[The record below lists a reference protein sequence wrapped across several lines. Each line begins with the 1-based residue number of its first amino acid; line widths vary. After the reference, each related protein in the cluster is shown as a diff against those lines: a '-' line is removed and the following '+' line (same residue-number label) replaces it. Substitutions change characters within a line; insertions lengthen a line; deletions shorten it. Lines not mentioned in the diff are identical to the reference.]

1 MGELQVKLF
10 GGFRLSYNSTPLD
23 TFKTPRLQALLTYL
37 ILDPG
42 QAHFRYQIAY
52 AFWPDSSE
60 SQARTNLRHLIHLLH
75 KALPDCDRFFDFDTQ
90 TLQWRE
96 AGPYSLDVSEFVS
109 LIAPGPGSI
118 PSRDDLDQAV
128 RLYQGDLLPSC
139 YDDWIIPERERLRH
153 AYLSTLESL
162 SEIAENSRDYRT
174 GLDYTRRL
182 LLADPLHTRG
192 NRRLIRLCSLLEDRP
207 AALKAYQAYASL
219 IKNELG
225 IQPDQEMQDLYTYIK
240 DQMGKEASLPIFEAQ
255 LPLVG
260 RQGEWQKLQAD
271 WRTAKA
277 GNPQIVFVRG
287 EAGIGK
293 TRLVNE
299 LVAWSARQGIRT
311 ATAFCYPAEGSLPYA
326 PVVSWLRSLPLPHLD
341 PVWLT
346 EISRLLPELTQKY
359 PKLPPPAPFTDSW
372 QRLRL
377 FEALARAILT
387 GRTPQ
392 LLLIED
398 IHWCDQDTLEWLH
411 YLLRFDSQA
420 PVLIVATERSE
431 ENLPA
436 DHPLQVLKATLA
448 GSSSLNDIE
457 LKPLGRD
464 ESLQLA
470 AQAYLSAANQ
480 VITQPVA
487 ESMYRQTEGNPL
499 FIVEMIRLGAPL
511 QDTTNSSD
519 GTILLSDKVQ
529 NILKR
534 RISQVTP
541 ATYELL
547 CLAATIGR
555 EFHLEVLIQ
564 AREDDL
570 EKIFQ
575 ALDELVNRRIIQE
588 ISPEVYDFTHDRLR
602 QAAFDG
608 LSTAHRRLLHRRVA
622 EAYVTLST
630 PRVDARNAEI
640 AVHYEHAGLILPAIN
655 YYRKAASTAA
665 SIFANTEAI
674 HYLRDA
680 ITLANSLNPDSPNAE
695 IKSQD
700 IALLDETLGDL
711 LALSGNYSQA
721 LDQYLIARDQPFD
734 QPPIWKSSLY
744 RKISA
749 AQVSLYNH
757 PDAYTYLDYAEQ
769 CLHEKTDLAERQ
781 EWINIQLALGQLYYW
796 DNKPGGMQQILNN
809 VQPYIEEFGSAEQ
822 RLELLSIDYQYHL
835 RLERYRPSQATID
848 LALRRQSL
856 CQASGDRNALTYAN
870 FQLGF
875 ALLWGGEVIPA
886 QDYLKNALSEAEAMG
901 YRTLQARCLTYLSI
915 AHRKLKQVDLLRS
928 RSEEL
933 LVLSQSIGEYT
944 YQGVAWANKAWLAW
958 HDGDDDQTEA
968 FGQTALNCWGKY
980 PGGAYVFHW
989 LALWPMLAVY
999 VAQER
1004 LEQADTCASGLL
1016 DPNQQPLLEPLEQL
1030 LENAQKARK
1039 LGDNGNTITHFQQA
1053 LQAAQAAGD
1062 L

>member
-75 KALPDCDRFFDFDTQ
+75 KALPDCDRFIDFDTQ
-90 TLQWRE
+90 TLQWQE

-118 PSRDDLDQAV
+118 PSRDDLDRAV
-128 RLYQGDLLPSC
+128 QLYQGDLLPSC
-139 YDDWIIPERERLRH
+139 YDDWIIPERERLRN

-207 AALKAYQAYASL
+207 SALKAYQAYASL

-311 ATAFCYPAEGSLPYA
+311 ATAYCYPAEGSLPYA
-326 PVVSWLRSLPLPHLD
+326 PVVSWLRSLPLPQLD

-359 PKLPPPAPFTDSW
+359 PNLLPQVSFTESW

-377 FEALARAILT
+377 FEALARAVLN
-387 GRTPQ
+387 GRTLQ

-411 YLLRFDSQA
+411 YLLRFDLQA
-420 PVLIVATERSE
+420 PVMIVATERSE

-448 GSSSLNDIE
+448 GMGSLNDME

-464 ESLQLA
+464 DSLQLA
-470 AQAYLSAANQ
+470 AQAYQSAANQ
-480 VITQPVA
+480 VIPQPVA
-487 ESMYRQTEGNPL
+487 ESIYLQTEGNPL
-499 FIVEMIRLGAPL
+499 FIVEMIRLGSPL
-511 QDTTNSSD
+511 QETADPSN
-519 GTILLSDKVQ
+519 GTLLLSDKVQ
-529 NILKR
+529 NILQQ
-534 RISQVTP
+534 RISQVTH
-541 ATYELL
+541 TTHELL

-555 EFHLEVLIQ
+555 EFHLEVLNR
-564 AREDDL
+564 ASEDDP
-570 EKIFQ
+570 EKIVQ

-602 QAAFDG
+602 QVAFDG

-622 EAYVTLST
+622 EAYVALST
-630 PRVDARNAEI
+630 QRVDARNAEI
-640 AVHYEHAGLILPAIN
+640 AVHYEHAGLIMPAID
-655 YYRKAASTAA
+655 YYRKAAIAAA
-665 SIFANTEAI
+665 SIYANTDAI
-674 HYLRDA
+674 RYLRDA
-680 ITLANSLNPDSPNAE
+680 ITLANSLNPGSHHAE
-695 IKSQD
+695 ITSQD
-700 IALLDETLGDL
+700 MALLHEALGDL

-721 LDQYLIARDQPFD
+721 LDQYLAAHDQPFD
-734 QPPIWKSSLY
+734 QPPIWESSLY

-749 AQVSLYNH
+749 VQVSLYRH
-757 PDAYTYLDYAEQ
+757 PDAHADLDLAEQ
-769 CLHEKTDLAERQ
+769 CVHGNTDQAARQ
-781 EWINIQLALGQLYYW
+781 EWINIQLARGQLYYW
-796 DNKPGGMQQILNN
+796 DNKPGGMQQVLQN
-809 VQPYIEEFGSAEQ
+809 VQPCIEEFGSDEQ
-822 RLELLSIDYQYHL
+822 RLELLSIDYQYYL
-835 RLERYRPSQATID
+835 RLERYRPSQTTID
-848 LALRRQSL
+848 LALRRQEL
-856 CQASGDRNALTYAN
+856 CQVFGDRSKLAYAI
-870 FQLGF
+870 FQVGF
-875 ALLWGGEVIPA
+875 ALLWGGEVIQA
-886 QDYLKNALSEAEAMG
+886 QDPLKTALSEAEAMG
-901 YRTLQARCLTYLSI
+901 NRTLQARCLAYLGISQ
-915 AHRKLKQVDLLRS
+915 RKLKQMDPLRSQTEDLL
-928 RSEEL
+928 
-933 LVLSQSIGEYT
+933 VISQSIGEYA

-958 HDGDDDQTEA
+958 YDGNEDQTIE
-968 FGQTALNCWGKY
+968 FGQAAFDCWGKY
-980 PGGAYVFHW
+980 PGAYVFHW

-1016 DPNQQPLLEPLEQL
+1016 DPNQQPLLETLEQL
-1030 LENAQKARK
+1030 LKNAQKNWLA
-1039 LGDNGNTITHFQQA
+1039 GDRDCALMFFQQA